1 MFVCWSRVQKH
12 TKMSRFLE
20 RVLKVVLILF
30 RNVFQPH
37 DMCKRSVESDL
48 KLFESVPNESKT
60 LEKPVSLEFDPY
72 HCKTQEMCG
81 KSTEDRCMLINVS
94 HRYNSQ
100 EMCEIVVE
108 KNTHL

>member
-1 MFVCWSRVQKH
+1 
-12 TKMSRFLE
+12 MSRFLE

-60 LEKPVSLEFDPY
+60 LEKPISLEFDPY
-72 HCKTQEMCG
+72 HCKNPRDVWKIYRRRSMHVG
-81 KSTEDRCMLINVS
+81 
-94 HRYNSQ
+94 
-100 EMCEIVVE
+100 
-108 KNTHL
+108 